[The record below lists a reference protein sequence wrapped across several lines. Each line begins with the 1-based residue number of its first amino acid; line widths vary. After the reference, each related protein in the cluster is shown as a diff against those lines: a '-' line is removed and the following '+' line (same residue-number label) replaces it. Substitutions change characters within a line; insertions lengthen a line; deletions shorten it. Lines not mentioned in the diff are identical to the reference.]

1 MESAVSHWSR
11 PTNPRGPWL
20 ALFLV
25 VNLLCGLI
33 IFNGNRLL
41 GETQDL
47 RLDDRAIVLP
57 ATAIVVLTY
66 IALLALAFP
75 ALTRIRIQ
83 PRLHTSPDGPQ
94 SRFVGILLFALQLGF
109 IAFFEATG
117 TFVAGSTERSD
128 NPLSVIWVIVSVD
141 TLFFVYYGF
150 YRESRLFWPNLA
162 ISVVSNVLRGW
173 TGIFI
178 LIAFMES
185 ARAMRRGKFSFK
197 ILAPLALVFML
208 AFPALNLL
216 KLQIRFMSSG
226 AAEDVSIISLAQGV
240 IADMGVSDYVDLMES
255 SGEAL
260 LARIHLVSNTI
271 AVEQMQG
278 VLSSKLRNGDILP
291 YWKEG
296 IYGIAYD
303 RLAAKPPKFNIGVA
317 LAYAIDP
324 DQEEG
329 SWNSNPGYASWII
342 LDPASA
348 PLYIAYTLGL
358 LFVCIA
364 VVKRMGGGIA
374 AYDMLWWA
382 CLGYLVPGW
391 TASFVLFMNSVLM
404 FYAIHLLTSRATKRR
419 AARIRLLPPERATP

>member
-1 MESAVSHWSR
+1 MSHWTR
-11 PTNPRGPWL
+11 PTNPRPLWL
-20 ALFLV
+20 ALFIA
-25 VNLLCGLI
+25 VNILCGVI
-33 IFNGNRLL
+33 IYSGNRLL
-41 GETQDL
+41 GETQEL
-47 RLDDRAIVLP
+47 RLDDRFIVFS
-57 ATAIVVLTY
+57 AVAIVVLTY
-66 IALLALAFP
+66 IVLLALVFP
-75 ALTRIRIQ
+75 ALTRIKIA
-83 PRLHTSPDGPQ
+83 PRLRTLPTGPQ
-94 SRFVGILLFALQLGF
+94 SDAVGILLFVLQIGF

-128 NPLSVIWVIVSVD
+128 SVLSVVWVIVSVD

-162 ISVVSNVLRGW
+162 ISVVSNMLRGW

-185 ARAMRRGKFSFK
+185 ARAMRRGKFSLK
-197 ILAPLALVFML
+197 ILAPIALVFVL
-208 AFPALNLL
+208 AYPAVNLL

-226 AAEDVSIISLAQGV
+226 ATQDGSFLALV
-240 IADMGVSDYVDLMES
+240 KSTIDDMGPSDYADIMES

-260 LARIHLVSNTI
+260 LARMHLVSNTI
-271 AVEQMQG
+271 AVQQLHG
-278 VLSSKLRNGDILP
+278 VLASAVQNGDIEP

-303 RLAAKPPKFNIGVA
+303 RLAGNTPRFNIGVA

-329 SWNSNPGYASWII
+329 SWNSNPGYASWLI

-348 PLYIAYTLGL
+348 PLYLGYTTGL
-358 LFVCIA
+358 LFLC
-364 VVKRMGGGIA
+364 VVVIKRLGGGTA

-391 TASFVLFMNSVLM
+391 TASFVLFTNSLLG
-404 FYAIHLLTSRATKRR
+404 FYAYHVLTARLATRR
-419 AARIRLLPPERATP
+419 AASTPPLLPARRTDP